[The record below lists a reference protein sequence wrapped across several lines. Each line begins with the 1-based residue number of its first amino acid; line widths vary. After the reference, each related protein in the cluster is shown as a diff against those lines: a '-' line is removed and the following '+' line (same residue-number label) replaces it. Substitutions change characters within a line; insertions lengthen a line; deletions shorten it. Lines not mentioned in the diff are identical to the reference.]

1 MPLKSNLIRFVAVT
15 ALSVVIYSCQSNGAE
30 SKRTSNDS
38 LANTQMVVSH
48 DTLKKETQVTGSG
61 GYYDEVSA
69 IISGMKQA
77 GDLAALHDS
86 AVWSTHKE
94 FIDKNWAKVEKNR
107 LTPMAGWTAKEMS
120 AVSKTISTAFY
131 PFSGPDFMTV
141 NAFFPQ
147 AKKVIML
154 GLEPVGALPK
164 IEKFNKEESI
174 DYSENLKRSLTE
186 IFERSYFIT
195 EYMLRDFQRQ
205 KVNGTLPVICFFMKR
220 SGHTIDSLHYI
231 VKKENGELQEVAYAD
246 NVKAIGVR
254 VTCHKDGRVK
264 QVYYFKY
271 DVSNQYFNDTTAFFK
286 FIKANVTNAA
296 TYIKSASYVLHAN
309 FMSNMKKMIL
319 SGSNVVLQDDT
330 GIPYDEIAES
340 GGWHIKLF
348 GEYSQPI
355 KNFPY
360 LRMQKSIMAAY
371 EKDSASVPKLPF
383 HLGYHWTTGKDVLM
397 LATKIK

>member
-1 MPLKSNLIRFVAVT
+1 MPSKSNLIRFVLLV
-15 ALSVVIYSCQSNGAE
+15 ALIAGAYSCQSNGAE
-30 SKRTSNDS
+30 SKIIATDS
-38 LANTQMVVSH
+38 TGVK
-48 DTLKKETQVTGSG
+48 DTLQLADSAKVEVVPAATGS
-61 GYYDEVSA
+61 YFDEVA
-69 IISGMKQA
+69 ALISGVKQT
-77 GDLAALHDS
+77 GKLAAWHDS
-86 AVWSTHKE
+86 TVWSSHRE

-107 LTPMAGWTAKEMS
+107 LVPMAGWTNKEMS
-120 AVSKTISTAFY
+120 AISQTISTAFY

-147 AKKVIML
+147 ASKVIML

-164 IEKFNKEESI
+164 VEKFNKEEST

-220 SGHTIDSLHYI
+220 SGHVIDSLHYI
-231 VKKENGELQEVAYAD
+231 VKTEKGTLQEVDYAD

-254 VTCHKDGRVK
+254 VTCHKAGLVK
-264 QVYYFKY
+264 NVYYFKY
-271 DVSNQYFNDTTAFFK
+271 DVSNQYFNDTAAFFK
-286 FIKANVTNAA
+286 FVKANVANAA

-319 SGSNVVLQDDT
+319 SGSNVILQDDT
-330 GIPYDEIAES
+330 GIPYDEIAGS
-340 GGWHIKLF
+340 GGWNIKLF

-371 EKDSASVPKLPF
+371 EKDTASVPKLPF

>member
-1 MPLKSNLIRFVAVT
+1 MPLNNKRIQFVVLV
-15 ALSVVIYSCQSNGAE
+15 ALSIISYSCQSSGAE
-30 SKRTSNDS
+30 SKNSNNDTIAKRDS
-38 LANTQMVVSH
+38 L
-48 DTLKKETQVTGSG
+48 TLVDSLPKNNHVTGSG

-69 IISGMKQA
+69 IISGVKQS
-77 GDLAALHDS
+77 GQLAALHDS
-86 AVWSTHKE
+86 AVWSTHRT
-94 FIDKNWAKVEKNR
+94 FIDKNWTKVEKNR
-107 LTPMAGWTAKEMS
+107 LIPMANWTSKEMS
-120 AVSKTISTAFY
+120 ATAKSISTAFY

-147 AKKVIML
+147 AQKVIML

-164 IEKFNKEESI
+164 IDKFTKEESI

-220 SGHTIDSLHYI
+220 SGHVIDSLHYI
-231 VKKENGELQEVAYAD
+231 VKTEKGELQEVAYAD

-254 VTCHKDGRVK
+254 VTCHKEGIVK

-286 FIKANVTNAA
+286 FVKSNIANSA

-309 FMSNMKKMIL
+309 FMSNMKKLIL
-319 SGSNVVLQDDT
+319 ASSNVILQDDT
-330 GIPYDEIAES
+330 GIPYDEISEG
-340 GGWHIKLF
+340 GGWTIKLF

>member
-1 MPLKSNLIRFVAVT
+1 MPLNNKLIQFVVLV
-15 ALSVVIYSCQSNGAE
+15 ALSIISFSCQSSGAE
-30 SKRTSNDS
+30 SKKINNDTIAKRDS
-38 LANTQMVVSH
+38 L
-48 DTLKKETQVTGSG
+48 TLVDSLPINHLVTGSG

-69 IISGMKQA
+69 IISGVKQS
-77 GDLAALHDS
+77 GQLAALHDS
-86 AVWSTHKE
+86 SVWSNHRE
-94 FIDKNWAKVEKNR
+94 FIDKNWVKVEKNR
-107 LTPMAGWTAKEMS
+107 LMPMAGWTNKEMS

-147 AKKVIML
+147 AIKLIML

-164 IEKFNKEESI
+164 VEKFNREESS

-220 SGHTIDSLHYI
+220 SGHVIDSLHYI
-231 VKKENGELQEVAYAD
+231 VKTEKGELQEVDYAD

-254 VTCHKDGRVK
+254 VTCHKAGLVK
-264 QVYYFKY
+264 NVYYFKY
-271 DVSNQYFNDTTAFFK
+271 DVSNQYFNDTAAFFK
-286 FIKANVTNAA
+286 FVKANVANAA

-319 SGSNVVLQDDT
+319 SGSNVILQDDT
-330 GIPYDEIAES
+330 GIPYDEIAGS
-340 GGWHIKLF
+340 GGWNIKLF

-371 EKDSASVPKLPF
+371 EKDTASVPKLPF